1 MHQPMF
7 YKVRNEPFQPP
18 AIWLGGAFVGT
29 GEPQYGLF
37 SAIDLKTGKIAWQ
50 QRVKDPM
57 IGGAVATAGGLVFT
71 GTKDRQF
78 LAFDAKS
85 GKQLWRY
92 QANGGVNGPP
102 ITYAIEGRQ
111 YVAVPAG
118 GNFQINAP
126 RSDELLVFALPTGTR
141 SASAVTT
148 EKGSSGGGS

>member
-1 MHQPMF
+1 M
-7 YKVRNEPFQPP
+7 
-18 AIWLGGAFVGT
+18 
-29 GEPQYGLF
+29 
-37 SAIDLKTGKIAWQ
+37 
-50 QRVKDPM
+50 
-57 IGGAVATAGGLVFT
+57 FT

-126 RSDELLVFALPTGTR
+126 RSDELLVFALPGAR
-141 SASAVTT
+141 SASAAGGDQ
-148 EKGSSGGGS
+148 GSSGGGS